1 MGSVRILILSEQMRG
16 TSFALTGNEY
26 SIGRAESCDIC
37 IADPTI
43 SGHHCTLLK
52 LEDERYAVRDE
63 ESTNGTKVN
72 EVKVTDQIVPLTN
85 GDILQVGAVEIL
97 FDDREDNKQESRT
110 MTVINLE
117 TTGTSEIM
125 ADAMK
130 NLGTKIGAKKGVSLR
145 DNQSHNKIM
154 LITLGILGIGV
165 LLLLIW
171 FLVKLFTATSPA
183 AGL

>member
-16 TSFALTGNEY
+16 TSFALTGNQY

-37 IADPTI
+37 ISDPTI

-63 ESTNGTKVN
+63 NSTNGTKVN
-72 EVKVTDQIVPLTN
+72 EEKVTDQIVPLSN

-117 TTGTSEIM
+117 TTGTSEISTT
-125 ADAMK
+125 AMK
-130 NLGTKIGAKKGVSLR
+130 NLGLKIGAKKSISLR
-145 DNQSHNKIM
+145 ENKSHTKLLMIS
-154 LITLGILGIGV
+154 LWVLGIGV
-165 LLLLIW
+165 MVGLIW
-171 FLVKLFTATSPA
+171 LVVKLLSAKPA
-183 AGL
+183 

>member
-16 TSFALTGNEY
+16 TSFALTGNQY

-37 IADPTI
+37 ISDPTI

-63 ESTNGTKVN
+63 NSTNGTKVN
-72 EVKVTDQIVPLTN
+72 EEKVTDQIVPLSN

-117 TTGTSEIM
+117 STGTSEIST
-125 ADAMK
+125 AAMK
-130 NLGTKIGAKKGVSLR
+130 NLGMKIGAKKSISLR
-145 DNQSHNKIM
+145 ENRSHTKLLMIS
-154 LITLGILGIGV
+154 LWVLGIGV
-165 LLLLIW
+165 MLGLIW
-171 FLVKLFTATSPA
+171 LVVKLLSAKPA
-183 AGL
+183 

>member
-16 TSFALTGNEY
+16 TSFALTGNQY

-37 IADPTI
+37 ISDPTI

-63 ESTNGTKVN
+63 GSTNGTKVN
-72 EVKVTDQIVPLTN
+72 EAKVTDQIVPLTN

-117 TTGTSEIM
+117 STGTSEISTN
-125 ADAMK
+125 AMK
-130 NLGTKIGAKKGVSLR
+130 NLGTKIGAKRSASLR
-145 DNQSHNKIM
+145 DNQSHTKIM
-154 LITLGILGIGV
+154 MISLAVIGIGV
-165 LLLLIW
+165 VLALILLV
-171 FLVKLFTATSPA
+171 VKLLTTNPP
-183 AGL
+183 GVQ

>member
-16 TSFALTGNEY
+16 TSFALTGNQY

-37 IADPTI
+37 ISDPTI

-63 ESTNGTKVN
+63 NSTNGTKVN
-72 EVKVTDQIVPLTN
+72 EEKVTDQIVPLTN

-97 FDDREDNKQESRT
+97 FDDREDNKQEART

-117 TTGTSEIM
+117 TTGTSDIST
-125 ADAMK
+125 AAMK
-130 NLGTKIGAKKGVSLR
+130 NLGTKIGAKKSRPHHWIEKADESSDIKKQDERNAELYNNNR
-145 DNQSHNKIM
+145 ASANYDK
-154 LITLGILGIGV
+154 
-165 LLLLIW
+165 
-171 FLVKLFTATSPA
+171 KE
-183 AGL
+183 

>member
-16 TSFALTGNEY
+16 TSFALTGNQY

-37 IADPTI
+37 ISDPTI

-63 ESTNGTKVN
+63 GSTNGTKVN
-72 EVKVTDQIVPLTN
+72 EEKVTDQIIPLAN

-117 TTGTSEIM
+117 STGTSEISTN
-125 ADAMK
+125 AMK
-130 NLGTKIGAKKGVSLR
+130 NLGTKIGAKKNASLR
-145 DNQSHNKIM
+145 DNQSHTKIM
-154 LITLGILGIGV
+154 TISLAVIGIGV
-165 LLLLIW
+165 VLALIW
-171 FLVKLFTATSPA
+171 LFVKLLTSGPSVVQ
-183 AGL
+183 

>member
-1 MGSVRILILSEQMRG
+1 MRG
-16 TSFALTGNEY
+16 TSFALTGNQY

-37 IADPTI
+37 ISDPTI

-63 ESTNGTKVN
+63 NSTNGTKVN
-72 EVKVTDQIVPLTN
+72 EEKVTDQIVPLSN

-117 TTGTSEIM
+117 TTGTSEISTT
-125 ADAMK
+125 AMK
-130 NLGTKIGAKKGVSLR
+130 NLGLKIGAKKSISLR
-145 DNQSHNKIM
+145 ENKSHTKLLMIS
-154 LITLGILGIGV
+154 LWVLGIGV
-165 LLLLIW
+165 VAGLIW
-171 FLVKLFTATSPA
+171 LVVKLLSAKPA
-183 AGL
+183 

>member
-16 TSFALTGNEY
+16 TSFALTGNQY

-63 ESTNGTKVN
+63 NSTNGTKVN
-72 EVKVTDQIVPLTN
+72 EAKVTDQIVPLTN

-117 TTGTSEIM
+117 TTGTSEISTT
-125 ADAMK
+125 AMK
-130 NLGTKIGAKKGVSLR
+130 NLGTKIGAKKSDKLLKKKYKKK
-145 DNQSHNKIM
+145 NLMIKIWVFD
-154 LITLGILGIGV
+154 IRIV
-165 LLLLIW
+165 
-171 FLVKLFTATSPA
+171 
-183 AGL
+183 AGLI

>member
-16 TSFALTGNEY
+16 TSFALTGNQY

-37 IADPTI
+37 ISDPTI

-63 ESTNGTKVN
+63 NSTNGTKVN
-72 EVKVTDQIVPLTN
+72 EEKVTDQIVPLTN

-97 FDDREDNKQESRT
+97 FDDREDNKQEART

-117 TTGTSEIM
+117 TTGTSDIST
-125 ADAMK
+125 AAMK
-130 NLGTKIGAKKGVSLR
+130 NLGTKIGAKKSIALR
-145 DNQSHNKIM
+145 ENRSHTQILM
-154 LITLGILGIGV
+154 ATLWVLGIGV
-165 LLLLIW
+165 VLLLIW
-171 FLVKLFTATSPA
+171 LVMKLLSAKPA
-183 AGL
+183 